1 MNRYICRAKA
11 VDDGRWVVG
20 EPHTMC
26 STPHIHISLLESVRV
41 NPNTIGMFTGWF
53 DKKGKPIF
61 EDDILALTIPD
72 GTTRLFIVEWQ
83 RQVRHL
89 AALKDFVPDG
99 NPVEISGWC
108 FTWGKNCLLPSV
120 IGEVPDYNR
129 MEIVG
134 NVYDNR
140 DLLEPGAE
148 EKFHGQRELIGN
160 TCCLS
165 NKPGVQVFMYD
176 LKDDNGSWLARCF
189 LTSDGVYMSYSEW
202 GNFFHYFAAP
212 GKDGIRK
219 FMLGISDGYFA
230 NKLCEVEWNTAPTK
244 VAAAAKRHAK
254 YVLPVLQ
261 QAIRE
266 QLEQEG

>member
-1 MNRYICRAKA
+1 MNSNIFRAKA

-26 STPHIHISLLESVRV
+26 STPHIHISPLESVRV
-41 NPNTIGMFTGWF
+41 NPNTIGRFTGWF

-72 GTTRLFIVEWQ
+72 DTTRLFIVEWQ

-148 EKFHGQRELIGN
+148 ENFHGQRELIGN

-176 LKDDNGSWLARCF
+176 LKW
-189 LTSDGVYMSYSEW
+189 YS
-202 GNFFHYFAAP
+202 
-212 GKDGIRK
+212 
-219 FMLGISDGYFA
+219 
-230 NKLCEVEWNTAPTK
+230 
-244 VAAAAKRHAK
+244 
-254 YVLPVLQ
+254 
-261 QAIRE
+261 
-266 QLEQEG
+266 

>member
-1 MNRYICRAKA
+1 MDKFDLFLSKMKLMSIAVLVENLPYCSNAFYAYDKDNKTLIFSGHEDSTHIKALFANRFVSGTIALDTK
-11 VDDGRWVVG
+11 
-20 EPHTMC
+20 
-26 STPHIHISLLESVRV
+26 IISR
-41 NPNTIGMFTGWF
+41 IKGIQF
-53 DKKGKPIF
+53 KGKIRSAD
-61 EDDILALTIPD
+61 ENEAKIT
-72 GTTRLFIVEWQ
+72 
-83 RQVRHL
+83 
-89 AALKDFVPDG
+89 
-99 NPVEISGWC
+99 
-108 FTWGKNCLLPSV
+108 
-120 IGEVPDYNR
+120 
-129 MEIVG
+129 
-134 NVYDNR
+134 
-140 DLLEPGAE
+140 
-148 EKFHGQRELIGN
+148 GQRELIGN

-244 VAAAAKRHAK
+244 VVAAAKRHAK

-266 QLEQEG
+266 QLEKEG

>member
-11 VDDGRWVVG
+11 VDDGRWVQG

-26 STPHIHISLLESVRV
+26 STPHIHVSPLESVRID
-41 NPNTIGMFTGWF
+41 PNTLGRFTEWR
-53 DKKGKPIF
+53 DKNGKPIF
-61 EDDILALTIPD
+61 EGDILSLILPD
-72 GTTRLFIVEWQ
+72 GSGRLFIVEWQ
-83 RQVRHL
+83 RQIRHL
-89 AALKDFVPDG
+89 ESLKDFEPDG

-108 FTWGKNCLLPSV
+108 FTWGKHRLLPSY
-120 IGEVPDYNR
+120 IGEVPDYKR

-134 NVYDNR
+134 NIHDNS
-140 DLLEPGAE
+140 DMLTDENEA
-148 EKFHGQRELIGN
+148 KITGQRELIGN

-176 LKDDNGSWLARCF
+176 LKDNNGSWLARCF

-202 GNFFHYFAAP
+202 GNFFHYFTAP

>member
-11 VDDGRWVVG
+11 VEDGRWVQG
-20 EPHTMC
+20 EPHTM
-26 STPHIHISLLESVRV
+26 SSHPHIHVSALESVRI
-41 NPNTIGMFTGWF
+41 NPNTLGMFTGWR
-53 DKKGKPIF
+53 DKNGNPIF

-89 AALKDFVPDG
+89 KSLKDFVPD
-99 NPVEISGWC
+99 
-108 FTWGKNCLLPSV
+108 
-120 IGEVPDYNR
+120 YYR

-134 NVYDNR
+134 NVYDNT

-148 EKFHGQRELIGN
+148 EQFKSYRELIGN

-176 LKDDNGSWLARCF
+176 LKNDNGSWLARCF
-189 LTSDGVYMSYSEW
+189 LTSDGIYMSYSEW
-202 GNFFHYFAAP
+202 GNFFHYFNAP

-219 FMLGISDGYFA
+219 FMLGISEGYFA

-254 YVLPVLQ
+254 HVLPVLQ
-261 QAIRE
+261 QTIRE
-266 QLEQEG
+266 QLEKEV